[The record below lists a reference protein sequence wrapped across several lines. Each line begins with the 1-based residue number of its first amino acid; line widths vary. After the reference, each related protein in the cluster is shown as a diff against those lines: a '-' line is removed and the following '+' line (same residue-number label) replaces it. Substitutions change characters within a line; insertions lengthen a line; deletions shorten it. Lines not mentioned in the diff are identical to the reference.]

1 MNDRNGAKN
10 NDDDDVEEELGRA
23 LGFAT
28 SKASAGQS
36 EQQRQQ
42 QHVQKQRFLPVR
54 PSHRFHQDFLET
66 YNRGDGSGSTL
77 IRTKPLPLR
86 PKSMLLDAA
95 RHQSKKRDDPSSS
108 LNEPELAGAKRAKSG
123 AAPLA
128 PMTVA
133 VPTSYQQH
141 EDDHKTTATTYTDV
155 QELEQE
161 AQLLTVTMVNSDLD
175 AVQQMEQRMTEITSL
190 LSQFANLVT
199 LQQDEVAVIHQDTAA
214 AKANMEQGQ
223 DELVNAKEAVR
234 ASQHYMAKAITAMAV
249 MLLIFHW
256 MKA

>member
-1 MNDRNGAKN
+1 M
-10 NDDDDVEEELGRA
+10 
-23 LGFAT
+23 
-28 SKASAGQS
+28 
-36 EQQRQQ
+36 
-42 QHVQKQRFLPVR
+42 
-54 PSHRFHQDFLET
+54 
-66 YNRGDGSGSTL
+66 
-77 IRTKPLPLR
+77 
-86 PKSMLLDAA
+86 
-95 RHQSKKRDDPSSS
+95 
-108 LNEPELAGAKRAKSG
+108 
-123 AAPLA
+123 
-128 PMTVA
+128 
-133 VPTSYQQH
+133 
-141 EDDHKTTATTYTDV
+141 TATTYTDLH
-155 QELEQE
+155 ELEQE